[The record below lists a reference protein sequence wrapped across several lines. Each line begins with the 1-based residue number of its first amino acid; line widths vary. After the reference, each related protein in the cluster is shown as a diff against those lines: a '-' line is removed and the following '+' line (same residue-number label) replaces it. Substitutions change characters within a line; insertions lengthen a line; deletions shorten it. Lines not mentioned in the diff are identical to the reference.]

1 MQGMKMKLQ
10 DRAAVITGAGSGIG
24 RAMALQFAREGARV
38 LAADV
43 NAAAAEETAALV
55 REAGGEALPLQVNVT
70 EPAEVQ
76 AMLERARD
84 AFGGVQILCNNAGIG
99 STTDVVDCEPDEWDR
114 VMAVNV
120 KGVFLGCKYAIPIML
135 AGGGGSIVNTAS
147 VAGMVGIVKRAVY
160 CASKGAVIA
169 LTKQV
174 AVEYVEQGIRCNCVC
189 PGTVD
194 SPWVG
199 RLLSQTEDPQSARAA
214 LVARQPI
221 GRLGTPEEVA
231 AAALYLCSDDASFIT
246 GSSLVLD
253 GGWTAK

>member
-55 REAGGEALPLQVNVT
+55 RDAGGEALPLQVNVT
-70 EPAEVQ
+70 EPAEVR